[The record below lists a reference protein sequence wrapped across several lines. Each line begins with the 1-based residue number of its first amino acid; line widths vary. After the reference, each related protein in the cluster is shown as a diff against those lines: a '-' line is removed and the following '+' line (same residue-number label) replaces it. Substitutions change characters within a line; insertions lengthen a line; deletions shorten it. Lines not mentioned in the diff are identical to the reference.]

1 MKTNVEDKLKDK
13 IEQEDK
19 DKVLEAVKEAL
30 EWMEENSDAGEIRHI
45 ASQSCIPLFVPFLS
59 SAQ

>member
-1 MKTNVEDKLKDK
+1 
-13 IEQEDK
+13 
-19 DKVLEAVKEAL
+19 VLEAVKEAL